1 MMNLVKNTA
10 LIQMLLRHRTLQT
23 KVNAKGSTLIT
34 WRLTIIHWRCLLS
47 VTAYVAGTYLRGVN
61 PRHNCGSAAPR
72 ARTFAPRAFSRQDLG
87 INLNWIF
94 KFCSSLSFVSAL
106 KCRHRKSFLEVQ
118 NIKNKH
124 KNQFKTENLRNLGVT
139 HNKKEVYLELET
151 LTRWQR
157 DSAQKKHFYFTFFIY

>member
-1 MMNLVKNTA
+1 MWPGPISVAWTHATIRGLPRTA
-10 LIQMLLRHRTLQT
+10 PE
-23 KVNAKGSTLIT
+23 
-34 WRLTIIHWRCLLS
+34 
-47 VTAYVAGTYLRGVN
+47 VTRQG
-61 PRHNCGSAAPR
+61 H
-72 ARTFAPRAFSRQDLG
+72 FSRQDLG

-94 KFCSSLSFVSAL
+94 KFCSSLSLVSAL

-157 DSAQKKHFYFTFFIY
+157 DSAQNKHFYFNVEEMACAPSSERLLVATLGNALVAPKTRYRKFFSPDLRTYDGDEFSFINGG